1 MERKEPPAM
10 SPSRILVADDDS
22 TIRRFIV
29 TLLSDR
35 GYEILEAADGEQAYK
50 VAEHAKP
57 DLMLLDLIMP
67 FRDGFDVLQDLKR
80 GPETS
85 AIPVI
90 IMSVKDR
97 EEEIVKGLSMGA
109 DDYVVKPFNSLELVA
124 RVRKVLERES
134 RQAE

>member
-1 MERKEPPAM
+1 M
-10 SPSRILVADDDS
+10 SSPRILVADDDN

-35 GYEILEAADGEQAYK
+35 GYEIHEAADGEQAFR
-50 VAEHAKP
+50 VAESVKP

-67 FRDGFDVLQDLKR
+67 FRDGFDVLQDLKHDPGTR
-80 GPETS
+80 E
-85 AIPVI
+85 IPII

-97 EEEIVKGLSMGA
+97 EEEIVKGLTLGA
-109 DDYVVKPFNSLELVA
+109 EDYVVKPFNSLELVA
-124 RVRKVLERES
+124 RVRKILEREG